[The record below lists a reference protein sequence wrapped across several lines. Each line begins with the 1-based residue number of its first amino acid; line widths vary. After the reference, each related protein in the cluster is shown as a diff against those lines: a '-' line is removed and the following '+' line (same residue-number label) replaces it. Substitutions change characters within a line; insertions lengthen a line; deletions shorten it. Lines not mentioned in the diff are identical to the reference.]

1 MGRDAGAPIRAHRH
15 GHSGEGRYIMMQL
28 GLLWFDDDP
37 ARSVDDKIMRAVM
50 RYERKHG
57 VRPNVCQV
65 NPAQYKAM
73 THKPIEV
80 QVRKATHVMVNYFW
94 VGVE

>member
-1 MGRDAGAPIRAHRH
+1 
-15 GHSGEGRYIMMQL
+15 MMQL

-57 VRPNVCQV
+57 IRPNVCQV
-65 NPAQYKAM
+65 NPAQYKEVE
-73 THKPIEV
+73 HKPIEV
-80 QVRKATHVMVNYFW
+80 KVKQAKHIMVNYFW